1 MEGAAVAQL
10 QAAFIDNWI
19 KTRSKVL
26 LGEPYFPETEATG
39 GSLAQV
45 YKSSRTSG
53 TEGVRLMYLLSI
65 TSAEKPARLQAACFV
80 PDELSIR
87 TFVAA
92 REGGVT
98 VEIIVPGRFN
108 DS

>member
-1 MEGAAVAQL
+1 MGGAESAEQWRDSHYRVEGAAVAQL

-45 YKSSRTSG
+45 
-53 TEGVRLMYLLSI
+53 
-65 TSAEKPARLQAACFV
+65 F
-80 PDELSIR
+80 
-87 TFVAA
+87 
-92 REGGVT
+92 
-98 VEIIVPGRFN
+98 
-108 DS
+108 

>member
-1 MEGAAVAQL
+1 
-10 QAAFIDNWI
+10 
-19 KTRSKVL
+19 
-26 LGEPYFPETEATG
+26 
-39 GSLAQV
+39 
-45 YKSSRTSG
+45 
-53 TEGVRLMYLLSI
+53 MYLLSI
-65 TSAEKPARLQAACFV
+65 TSAEKPARLQAAYFV